1 MGDQETASN
10 RPDTAGRK
18 SSRLQ
23 RYSGSRGDWGI
34 DLACTAAVESGVV
47 EGRLAMRFGRSS
59 SGYVASV
66 LILFLIGCSSRSAPK
81 ESHSLSSS
89 AQQGKAAAPASSPN
103 GDAVLKA
110 AEDNDQRISYAK
122 NPERFVK
129 VETTEPVFNIT
140 NPKTAQ
146 EHFNVAVNQDHHHQ
160 IDRATAEYRKALELK
175 PDWALAH
182 FRLARDYQKLGRTD
196 DAIQHWELATRYDP
210 QLYSAYDL
218 LAGTYERQGNLPKAI
233 AAYSALL
240 KYRPAQMPAHYQL
253 GLWYAQLGDRPKA
266 RQHLEAYRELAL
278 KSKSQEHQSDRF
290 RKASKE
296 LQKLKQ

>member
-1 MGDQETASN
+1 
-10 RPDTAGRK
+10 
-18 SSRLQ
+18 
-23 RYSGSRGDWGI
+23 
-34 DLACTAAVESGVV
+34 
-47 EGRLAMRFGRSS
+47 MRFGRSS

-160 IDRATAEYRKALELK
+160 IDRATEEYRKAL
-175 PDWALAH
+175 D

-296 LQKLKQ
+296 LETRKTEVIALDTLAFPAAGKTRGWECGHYRRPSRPRVRRLLLVRCGVVLKDYARSISTGESDIG